1 MASLHVLFKLD
12 VEADAVW
19 VAVLELENSSE
30 VKCTGQT
37 RCLQSSR
44 GIGRANINAEL
55 GIPRLVPSP

>member
-30 VKCTGQT
+30 VH
-37 RCLQSSR
+37 
-44 GIGRANINAEL
+44 RANQM
-55 GIPRLVPSP
+55 SPK